1 MSTNT
6 GEEKSRLRL
15 LYDLGC
21 AFAARTEIE
30 KLVPYVVERC
40 REVLDAE
47 GASVQLYDPETNEL
61 HFPYVAVED
70 SEVGARL
77 VGLRFPADRG
87 VAGAVLQNGRPVR
100 VDDVR
105 TDPRFYSGVDRRTGA
120 TTRNMVVAPLTSQ
133 RGRIGVIQV
142 INRRGD
148 APFTDDD
155 LAFLDAL
162 AGSIAVAIENA
173 RLYAELKASEERL
186 HAQVGA
192 LRRDLAR
199 PDRFPEFVGT
209 GPVMAEVFQLM
220 ESAAA
225 SPIAV
230 LIEGE
235 TGTGKE
241 LAARMIHRAGARADN
256 PFLAVNCAAL
266 PETLLENELFGH
278 SRGAFTGAAQDHKG
292 LFEAASG
299 GTVFLD
305 EIGEMPLA
313 MQAKLLRVLQEGEIT
328 RLGDTRPRKVDV
340 RVVSATNRDLAAA
353 VAEGLFRTDL
363 YYRLEAFPVHLPPL
377 RERREDIPLLADRFL
392 AAAAERHRKRV
403 PGIEAAAMDS
413 LMRFEWHGNVR
424 ELQNEIERAVALGRD
439 GEPITRGQL
448 SPKLSA
454 GRSAGRPASGTPSLA
469 PTDAG
474 PGAGGSKPAKSP
486 VDSSPAA
493 DAESSHGTH
502 AARPAGTLRDARAAF
517 ERRYLAEALRHH
529 GGNVSRAARALG
541 LSRVALHRK
550 MKDYGLR

>member
-1 MSTNT
+1 MKNSEQTD
-6 GEEKSRLRL
+6 RLKL

-30 KLVPYVVERC
+30 RLIPFVVERC

-47 GASVQLYDPETNEL
+47 GASVQLYDPDTNEL
-61 HFPYVAVED
+61 HFPYVAVD
-70 SEVGARL
+70 DTAVAARL

-87 VAGAVLQNGRPVR
+87 VAGHVLQTGEPVR
-100 VDDVR
+100 VDDVAN
-105 TDPRFYSGVDRRTGA
+105 DPRFYRGIDHRTGA
-120 TTRNMVVAPLTSQ
+120 TTRNMIAAPLTSHQ
-133 RGRIGVIQV
+133 GRIGVIQV

-148 APFTDDD
+148 RGFTDDD

-173 RLYAELKASEERL
+173 RLYADLKTSQEHL

-209 GPVMAEVFQLM
+209 GALMAEVFQLM

-241 LAARMIHRAGARADN
+241 LAARMIHRAGARADY

-305 EIGEMPLA
+305 EIGEMPA
-313 MQAKLLRVLQEGEIT
+313 GMQAKLLRVLQEGEIT

-340 RVVSATNRDLAAA
+340 RVISATNRELAAGIDDGRFRA
-353 VAEGLFRTDL
+353 DLF
-363 YYRLEAFPVHLPPL
+363 YRLGAFPIRLPPL
-377 RERREDIPLLADRFL
+377 RERHEDVPLLADRFL
-392 AAAAERHRKRV
+392 IAAAERHRKRV
-403 PGIEAAAMDS
+403 SGIDPRAMT
-413 LMRFEWHGNVR
+413 LLARFPWPGNVR
-424 ELQNEIERAVALGRD
+424 ELQNEIERAVALARD
-439 GEPITRGQL
+439 GEVVGTSQL
-448 SPKLSA
+448 SPKL
-454 GRSAGRPASGTPSLA
+454 LA
-469 PTDAG
+469 RVAVTVRDATAG
-474 PGAGGSKPAKSP
+474 PPVAVPVAGGGAP
-486 VDSSPAA
+486 
-493 DAESSHGTH
+493 
-502 AARPAGTLRDARAAF
+502 LREARAAF
-517 ERRYLAEALRHH
+517 ERQYISASLEEH
-529 GGNVSRAARALG
+529 GGNISRAAKALG
-541 LSRVALHRK
+541 VSRVALHRK
-550 MKDYGLR
+550 VKDFGLR

>member
-1 MSTNT
+1 MKVP
-6 GEEKSRLRL
+6 EQIDRLKL

-30 KLVPYVVERC
+30 RLIPFVVERS

-61 HFPYVAVED
+61 HFPYVAVD
-70 SEVGARL
+70 DTAVAARL
-77 VGLRFPADRG
+77 IGLRFPADRG
-87 VAGAVLQNGRPVR
+87 VAGHVLQTGEPVR
-100 VDDVR
+100 VDDV
-105 TDPRFYSGVDRRTGA
+105 TNDPRFYSGIDHRTGA
-120 TTRNMVVAPLTSQ
+120 TTRNMIAAPLTSHQ
-133 RGRIGVIQV
+133 GRIGVIQV
-142 INRRGD
+142 INRRDGGG
-148 APFTDDD
+148 FTDDD

-173 RLYAELKASEERL
+173 RLYADLKTSQESL

-209 GPVMAEVFQLM
+209 GALMAEVFQLM

-241 LAARMIHRAGARADN
+241 LAARMIHRAGARADC

-305 EIGEMPLA
+305 EIGEMPA
-313 MQAKLLRVLQEGEIT
+313 GMQAKLLRVLQEGEIT

-340 RVVSATNRDLAAA
+340 RVISATNRELAAGVDDGGFRA
-353 VAEGLFRTDL
+353 DLF
-363 YYRLEAFPVHLPPL
+363 YRLGAFPIRLPPL
-377 RERREDIPLLADRFL
+377 RERYEDVPLLADRFL
-392 AAAAERHRKRV
+392 VAAAERHRKRV
-403 PGIEAAAMDS
+403 SGIDPRAMD
-413 LMRFEWHGNVR
+413 LLAKFPWPGNVR
-424 ELQNEIERAVALGRD
+424 ELQNEIERAVALARE
-439 GEPITRGQL
+439 GEVVGVSQL
-448 SPKLSA
+448 SPKLLAGVPSSA
-454 GRSAGRPASGTPSLA
+454 GTTGAVATRVQSSTPVAANGA
-469 PTDAG
+469 P
-474 PGAGGSKPAKSP
+474 
-486 VDSSPAA
+486 
-493 DAESSHGTH
+493 
-502 AARPAGTLRDARAAF
+502 LRAARAAF
-517 ERRYLAEALRHH
+517 ERQYVSEALELH
-529 GGNVSRAARALG
+529 GGNVSRAAKALG
-541 LSRVALHRK
+541 VSRVALHRK
-550 MKDYGLR
+550 MKDFGLR